1 MKRLFVILKR
11 KKKAN
16 MKKSIQLQGGKKQ
29 HVIADCIIFELSYC
43 WNTHINYMM
52 AYPLLCINVATLL
65 SSMQNE
71 PVLN

>member
-43 WNTHINYMM
+43 GNTSFIN
-52 AYPLLCINVATLL
+52 AK
-65 SSMQNE
+65 
-71 PVLN
+71 